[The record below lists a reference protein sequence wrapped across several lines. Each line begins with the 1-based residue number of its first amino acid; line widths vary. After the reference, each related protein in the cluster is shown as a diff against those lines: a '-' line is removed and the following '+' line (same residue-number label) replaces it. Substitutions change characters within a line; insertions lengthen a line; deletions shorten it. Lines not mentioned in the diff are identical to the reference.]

1 MPKFFVENIGRFPIS
16 ISGDTASHI
25 TNSLRMKPLDEIVL
39 FDGRGYDYLC
49 RIIKVGNP
57 VVVELIE
64 KRLNQSEPSVQI
76 HLYQAMPKGS
86 KFETIIQKSVELG
99 VFSIT
104 PVLTSRCISRPD
116 EKSFCKKLQRYQRIS
131 MEAAQQSG
139 RGLIPQ
145 IKSMLSFEQAI
156 EEMAQSSN
164 KILFYECACDRLT
177 DCLSEQT
184 KEISIMIGSEGG
196 FSPDEVLFAQ
206 SHHLQIA
213 SLGERILRCETA
225 PLCAL
230 SILLYHTKN
239 I

>member
-1 MPKFFVENIGRFPIS
+1 MPKFFVENIGRFPVS

-25 TNSLRMKPLDEIVL
+25 THSLRMKPLDEIVL
-39 FDGRGYDYLC
+39 FDGRGYDYFC
-49 RIIKVGNP
+49 RIIEVGDP
-57 VVVELIE
+57 VVVDLIE
-64 KRLNQSEPSVQI
+64 KRLNRSEPSVKI

-86 KFETIIQKSVELG
+86 KLETIIQKSVELG

-116 EKSFCKKLQRYQRIS
+116 EKSLCKKFQRYQKIS

-139 RGLIPQ
+139 RGMIPQ
-145 IKSMLSFEQAI
+145 IKQMLSFEQAVK
-156 EEMAQSSN
+156 EMEKSCE
-164 KILFYECACDRLT
+164 KILFYECATNKLA

-184 KEISIMIGSEGG
+184 EEVSIMIGSEGG
-196 FSPDEVLFAQ
+196 FSPDEVLLAQ

>member
-1 MPKFFVENIGRFPIS
+1 MPKFFIENIGRFPVF

-39 FDGRGYDYLC
+39 FDGQGYDYFC
-49 RIIKVGNP
+49 RIIEVGDP
-57 VVVELIE
+57 VAVELIE
-64 KRLNQSEPSVQI
+64 KRLNRSEPSVKI

-86 KFETIIQKSVELG
+86 KLETIIQKSVELG

-116 EKSFCKKLQRYQRIS
+116 GKSLCKKIQRYQKIS

-139 RGLIPQ
+139 RGMIPQ
-145 IKSMLSFEQAI
+145 INQMLSFEQAVK
-156 EEMAQSSN
+156 EMEKSPQ
-164 KILFYECACDRLT
+164 KLLFYECAVNRVS

-184 KEISIMIGSEGG
+184 EEVSIMIGSEGG
-196 FSPDEVLFAQ
+196 FSPDEVLLAQ
-206 SHHLQIA
+206 SHHLQIV